1 MKSDNLDLL
10 YVSVVLVSGAK
21 LANFLSQKEMN
32 QLKSNY
38 EIFEE
43 FSVKLIMEEVRNQYL
58 SREG

>member
-43 FSVKLIMEEVRNQYL
+43 FSVKLIMEEVRN
-58 SREG
+58 